1 MNKCITCGRELH
13 PERAKK
19 YAYCMSPEC
28 QEKNAKALT
37 MVAVGVNKAA
47 EQYLILDEHTKE
59 ELASG
64 KYRDQRREL
73 FGTSEPSPAPS
84 RTPGP
89 VLTRKGRPRSQAA
102 TSKVMRHPWTRSQEK
117 LALLYNEQ
125 GLRPD
130 EIAQKLGLSTY
141 LVTQIILNTRSRGK
155 L

>member
-1 MNKCITCGRELH
+1 MDKCVTCGQELH

-19 YAYCMSPEC
+19 YNYCMSPEC
-28 QEKNAKALT
+28 QEKNAKGLT

-47 EQYLILDEHTKE
+47 EQYMILDERTKE

-73 FGTSEPSPAPS
+73 FGGSGPSPAPATNTAPAPARKARTRS
-84 RTPGP
+84 RPA
-89 VLTRKGRPRSQAA
+89 TRKAARQPWSRSQ
-102 TSKVMRHPWTRSQEK
+102 QK

-130 EIAQKLGLSTY
+130 EIAQKLGLSAY
-141 LVTQIILNTRSRGK
+141 AATQIILDARSRGK

>member
-1 MNKCITCGRELH
+1 MDKCITCGRELH

-19 YAYCMSPEC
+19 YNYCMSPEC
-28 QEKNAKALT
+28 QEKNAKGLT

-47 EQYLILDEHTKE
+47 EQYMILDETTKE

-73 FGTSEPSPAPS
+73 FGTPGASGPSPAPA
-84 RTPGP
+84 
-89 VLTRKGRPRSQAA
+89 LTRKAQPRSRATAPPEAA
-102 TSKVMRHPWTRSQEK
+102 RHPWSASQEK

-141 LVTQIILNTRSRGK
+141 LVTQIILSKRSRGK

>member
-1 MNKCITCGRELH
+1 MDKCITCGQELH

-19 YAYCMSPEC
+19 YNYCMSPEC
-28 QEKNAKALT
+28 QEKNAKGLT

-47 EQYLILDEHTKE
+47 EQYMILDEHTKE

-73 FGTSEPSPAPS
+73 FGAPGPSPAAATTSAPAPAREAQS
-84 RTPGP
+84 RARPATPRAARQP
-89 VLTRKGRPRSQAA
+89 WSRSQ
-102 TSKVMRHPWTRSQEK
+102 QK

-141 LVTQIILNTRSRGK
+141 LVTQIILDARSRGK